1 MSEPQQINEI
11 LPQVLL
17 NIKNRCNRYRRRH
30 GLPLLREGQKRE
42 DNIAHVSKLLGHSSI
57 RVTEQHYQHFL
68 PDFLDGRKEF
78 LCDESE
84 TNPET

>member
-42 DNIAHVSKLLGHSSI
+42 DDYQGKTLFAI
-57 RVTEQHYQHFL
+57 RDL
-68 PDFLDGRKEF
+68 CLARRGRAEGNGI
-78 LCDESE
+78 DR
-84 TNPET
+84 

>member
-30 GLPLLREGQKRE
+30 GLPLLGEEQKKKE
-42 DNIAHVSKLLGHSSI
+42 DYQA
-57 RVTEQHYQHFL
+57 RVL
-68 PDFLDGRKEF
+68 SAIGDFMYR
-78 LCDESE
+78 
-84 TNPET
+84 T